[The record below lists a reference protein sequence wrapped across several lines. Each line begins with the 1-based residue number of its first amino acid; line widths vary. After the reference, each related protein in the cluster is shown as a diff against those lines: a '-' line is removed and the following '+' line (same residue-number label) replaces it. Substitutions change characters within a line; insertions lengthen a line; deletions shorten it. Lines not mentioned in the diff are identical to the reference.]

1 MNLLSYFKGYLWV
14 QVLVSLSAVF
24 VLVMGTV
31 IALSI
36 IGENTMIKEQV
47 QDQSRMLAESVEGGM
62 DDALAVGDN
71 ETVQLQFIRLKE
83 KMPDTDVFVFD
94 FNKAIS
100 FSTDS
105 TAAGKAVDTLMSNK
119 NAVQALAGLINT
131 GETPPEAFEET
142 IDGKS
147 YLTTM
152 RPILNETRCY
162 HCHGS
167 SRQVLGGTMV
177 RISTEKAYGLVS
189 AVRNRNIIIG
199 VAGLGIIMVLIYVLF
214 NKLVNHPVKTLR
226 EMTARLR
233 EGDFTHDLEV
243 TGENELSQICARMNM
258 VSKDLR
264 KMVNDIVTKGET
276 LATSASELSAISEQM
291 STGADQT
298 SGKSNHVATAAEEM
312 SSNMT
317 AVTAATEQ
325 ASTNVGMV
333 ATAAEE
339 MTATINEIAQNSEK
353 ARGITA
359 EAVSTSKSASEKVD
373 ELGKAAE
380 EIGKVTETITE
391 ISEQTNLLALN
402 ATIEAARAGEAG
414 KGFAVVANEIKELAK
429 QTAEATVE
437 IKNRVGGIQKSTDGT
452 VSEIE
457 QISTVVNDVN
467 EIVSTI
473 ATAVEEQSV
482 TTKEIAGNVTQASH
496 GIQEV
501 TENVAQSST
510 VAGEIARDIAD
521 VNQAS
526 GEMSNSSSQVNLSAE
541 ELSKLAGEL
550 KEMVKRF
557 KV

>member
-1 MNLLSYFKGYLWV
+1 MKLFTYMQEHLWV
-14 QVLVSLSAVF
+14 QILISLSAVF
-24 VLVMGTV
+24 VLVMGVV
-31 IALSI
+31 ITLGI
-36 IGENTMIKEQV
+36 IGEDAMIRSQV
-47 QDQSRMLAESVEGGM
+47 KDQSTMLAEAVEGGM

-71 ETVQLQFIRLKE
+71 ETVQMQFVRLKE

-94 FNKAIS
+94 FKKTVSFTTDATVTGKAIDTVTQNS
-100 FSTDS
+100 N
-105 TAAGKAVDTLMSNK
+105 AIKAVAKMLQD
-119 NAVQALAGLINT
+119 
-131 GETPPEAFEET
+131 GEVPPEPFEEHVNGT
-142 IDGKS
+142 P
-147 YLTTM
+147 YLTTL
-152 RPILNETRCY
+152 RPILNETRCF

-167 SRQVLGGTMV
+167 SRHVLGGTMV
-177 RISTEKAYGLVS
+177 RISTEKAHGLVN
-189 AVRNRNIIIG
+189 AARNRNILVG
-199 VAGLGIIMVLIYVLF
+199 VVGFGLITFLVYFLF
-214 NKLVNHPVKTLR
+214 NRLVNRPVQALR
-226 EMTARLR
+226 DMTSSLR
-233 EGDFTHDLEV
+233 EGDFTHTVEIK
-243 TGENELSQICARMNM
+243 GHNELSHICTRMNL
-258 VSKDLR
+258 VAEDLR
-264 KMVNDIVTKGET
+264 KMIKDIVTNGET
-276 LATSASELSAISEQM
+276 LATSAAELSAISEQM

-298 SGKSNHVATAAEEM
+298 SGKSNTVATAAEEM
-312 SSNMT
+312 SSNMN
-317 AVTAATEQ
+317 AVAAATEQ
-325 ASTNVGMV
+325 AATNVGMV

-353 ARGITA
+353 ARAITA
-359 EAVSTSKSASEKVD
+359 EAVSKSKNASDKVD
-373 ELGKAAE
+373 ELGTAAQ

-437 IKNRVGGIQKSTDGT
+437 IKNRVGSIQHSTEET
-452 VSEIE
+452 VSEIG
-457 QISTVVNDVN
+457 QISAVVNDVN

-482 TTKEIAGNVTQASH
+482 TTKEIAGNVTQASQ

-526 GEMSNSSSQVNLSAE
+526 GEISNSSSQVNLSAE
-541 ELSKLAGEL
+541 ELAKLAGQL
-550 KEMVKRF
+550 KEMVARF